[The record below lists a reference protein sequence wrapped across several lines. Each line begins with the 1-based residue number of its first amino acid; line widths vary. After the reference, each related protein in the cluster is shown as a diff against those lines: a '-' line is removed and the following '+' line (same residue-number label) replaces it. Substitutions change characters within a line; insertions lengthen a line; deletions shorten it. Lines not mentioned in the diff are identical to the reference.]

1 MDKMTQDLILVKQ
14 DVAKIAPSNQ
24 EQITRMNKINSEIAN
39 VEKVLEI
46 ADESMDRNDQDK
58 EKY

>member
-1 MDKMTQDLILVKQ
+1 MDKMTQNLILVKQ
-14 DVAKIAPSNQ
+14 DVAKLAPSNQ
-24 EQITRMNKINSEIAN
+24 EQINKLNKINSDIAN
-39 VEKVLEI
+39 VEKVLET